1 MTHPN
6 TQGSSS
12 NSMSNP
18 ATEAP
23 VANIN
28 PESETLVEAHC
39 AILAGNVETLDQG
52 CLSGWVQDTLEPDR
66 RVVVSVFD
74 GNKHVGQA
82 TADQFRGDLS
92 ETGIGD
98 GRYGFSVPLHR
109 SVFDGCS
116 HELRIVDAE
125 NGAILGD
132 FDVLA
137 RPVARSAI
145 REMNAGCVY
154 GVVELE
160 QANGP
165 EGFDIELLVDG
176 VVAAESVCL
185 LDEGSG
191 HYQFEVRVPKQYFDD
206 CLHAF
211 SVRLKSLHTV
221 HDPILSRIAS
231 ITTPWEHLKSGS
243 GSRTLSSMSG
253 VARYRYSALRSQL
266 SALASAKVEEGEL
279 ANIMLAH
286 DLVVEGYEGRRTFP
300 RLTLPTCESPKIS
313 IIIPVHNKFELT
325 YHCVASLI
333 LAQNNCSYEVIVVDD
348 MSSDETT
355 EIENYIDNVSVVRNE
370 KNQGFLLT
378 ATAGAEIAQGEKIV
392 FLNNDTEVTEGW
404 LDRLC
409 EVFERF
415 PNAGMAGSKLIYPTG
430 RLQEAGGIVWE
441 NGKPWNVGNGENA
454 EDPRFNYSRRVDYV
468 SGAALMIDAALWKAI
483 GGFDKSLVPAYYED
497 TDLAFKVRDAGR
509 DVWYCP
515 SSVVVHFEGMSNGR
529 ELNAG
534 IKRFQSINA
543 PKFRSK
549 WRKHFRG
556 NGIEGLGNLQRN
568 MDRGIDFRALV
579 IDHSTPQPNQDA
591 GGYAVVQEMRLMQEL
606 GCKVTFA
613 PNNMAHMGAATYE
626 LQELGVEC
634 LHAPFYSSVGEFLS
648 ARGSEFDLIYIIRY
662 DVAEQVF
669 PSARQFSRA
678 KIVLNNCDLHFLRE
692 LRAAQQGV
700 DCQDLPIATRERELA
715 VMSAADAVLSYSE
728 IEQSVI
734 DSHNMDRQ
742 NVFVCPWILSPNRS
756 TVPFARREGIAFLGG
771 FNHTPNREGL
781 TWFVENVM
789 PLLRD
794 ALPGVK
800 LSVYGSRVTSEI
812 EALEEDDILIEGFVE
827 SLSEVFDTCRVFV
840 APLLSG
846 AGIKGKVLESI
857 AHGVPAVL
865 SPVAAEATGLVD
877 SVSTSIAT
885 SPEQWVE
892 QIVSLH
898 DGEEQWNAMSDAA
911 HALAESR
918 YGFDDGLKKMSEVF
932 RYLELDPAAKLEVL
946 HSRLP

>member
-176 VVAAESVCL
+176 VVAAES
-185 LDEGSG
+185 
-191 HYQFEVRVPKQYFDD
+191 
-206 CLHAF
+206 
-211 SVRLKSLHTV
+211 
-221 HDPILSRIAS
+221 
-231 ITTPWEHLKSGS
+231 
-243 GSRTLSSMSG
+243 
-253 VARYRYSALRSQL
+253 YRYSALRSQL